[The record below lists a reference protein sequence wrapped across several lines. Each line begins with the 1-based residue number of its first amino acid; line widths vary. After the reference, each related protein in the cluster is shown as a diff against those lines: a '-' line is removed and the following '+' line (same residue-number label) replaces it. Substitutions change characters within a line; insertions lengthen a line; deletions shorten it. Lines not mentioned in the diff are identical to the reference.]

1 MLSFTLNKQALKDL
15 QSVKVGLSKDRY
27 LVTRHYYC
35 KVGMGYLRVYTFNND
50 YYLTRLV
57 KIDNAS
63 NNTSEK
69 EFLAPADF
77 FDFKSDCQYNIDID
91 NQTALI
97 TSNNIKS
104 TKQVFK
110 DVSGFP
116 LFTNDSMDLI
126 AVINANDLLQLLKVK
141 NAVYK
146 DKYENYEVFKGVLFD
161 IKDNVFNA
169 VATNRSQLYWYYLN
183 GVESNYLKN
192 FYSIINEKSINALI
206 KIIGKYNGDIYINS
220 NNEYISFAF
229 NNDKVKLIT
238 KLVEGNFPQYQAVLL
253 ENGSNVNSIILNK
266 TQLIN
271 AISGLITKEII
282 AINVKFTSDK
292 MMLYTDNAE
301 ANINYQNNTNNDITS
316 YNLAINGKYT
326 LDFLKTLPDN
336 INDITFYFK
345 EPIKPLEIRANN
357 FILVMTPI
365 RQ

>member
-97 TSNNIKS
+97 TSNNVKS

-116 LFTNDSMDLI
+116 MFTNDNMDLI
-126 AVINANDLLQLLKVK
+126 GIINASDLIQLLKVK
-141 NAVYK
+141 NGAAKQDGYK
-146 DKYENYEVFKGVLFD
+146 EFNGVLFD

-169 VATNRSQLYWYYLN
+169 AATNRSQLYWSIFK
-183 GVESNYLKN
+183 GQEQNYLKD
-192 FYSIINEKSINALI
+192 FYGIINTQAINALI
-206 KIIGKYNGDIYINS
+206 KIIGKYNGDVYINS

-253 ENGSNVNSIILNK
+253 EDAQNVNSIVFDKN
-266 TQLIN
+266 QMIN
-271 AISGLITKEII
+271 ALNGLLTKDSI
-282 AINVKFTSDK
+282 AVNVKFTSNQI
-292 MMLYTDNAE
+292 LLSNDNAE
-301 ANINYQNNTNNDITS
+301 AIIDYQNNTDNDITN
-316 YNLAINGKYT
+316 YQLTINGKYT

-336 INDITFYFK
+336 INDIIFYFK
-345 EPIKPLEIRANN
+345 EPIKPLEMRANN

-365 RQ
+365 R